1 MDISY
6 QYYSV
11 LKRFFTYFRI
21 PLSVVNAQGETLY
34 CFPQTEMGYIVPKN
48 IIHEELDRY
57 EEHYLDLYTPLM
69 RNTPY
74 NSMIAILGLPDA
86 NYLFVGPCFSL
97 PFSAD
102 KANQIIS
109 DIYPIP
115 ELMKLQL
122 ITSKLPIVD
131 EYYIADALSL
141 LVLTVHYKDLP
152 AEDII
157 QANHLIH
164 FDRTVLQT
172 NNMIEKEY
180 GTLLQFE
187 LQIQYCIEHGK
198 TENLERVWESFSVS
212 IKENFQE
219 YLYTELHFMI
229 PLISSARQA
238 ALRSGAPQ
246 EEVLSIFHSAI
257 SHISSRGS
265 MSVNLRTIE
274 RATYDMC
281 NLVKKNK
288 TMPFRSDVCL
298 KCERYIDE
306 HLTDKITA
314 TLLAEYCGVDRSLI
328 FDIFR
333 RNYNISLTE
342 YIQQEKMRRAKMLLA
357 HSTYPVSEIAS
368 ILGYCSSSYFSKV
381 FSKYCGSTPADFR
394 NSEK

>member
-1 MDISY
+1 MDISF
-6 QYYSV
+6 QYFPV

-21 PLSVVNAQGETLY
+21 PLSVVNGQGETLY
-34 CFPQTEMGYIVPKN
+34 CFPQTDMGYIVPKN
-48 IIHEELDRY
+48 IIREELDRY
-57 EEHYLDLYTPLM
+57 EEQYHDLYTPVM

-74 NSMIAILGLPDA
+74 NSMIAILSLPDA
-86 NYLFVGPCFSL
+86 NYLFAGPCFSL

-109 DIYPIP
+109 DIYPRN
-115 ELMKLQL
+115 ELEKLQH
-122 ITSKLPIVD
+122 ITSRLPIVD
-131 EYYIADALSL
+131 EHYIADALSL
-141 LVLTVHYKDLP
+141 LVLTIHYKDLP
-152 AEDII
+152 AADII
-157 QANHLIH
+157 QANNLVPSSK
-164 FDRTVLQT
+164 TVLQT
-172 NNMIEKEY
+172 NNLIEKEY
-180 GTLLQFE
+180 GTLLDFE

-198 TENLERVWESFSVS
+198 PEELERVWESFSVS

-219 YLYTELHFMI
+219 YLYTEIHFMI
-229 PLISSARQA
+229 PLISSARQS
-238 ALRSGAPQ
+238 ALRSGAPK

-265 MSVNLRTIE
+265 VSVNLRTIE
-274 RATYDMC
+274 MATYDLC

-306 HLTDKITA
+306 HLTEKITA
-314 TLLAEYCGVDRSLI
+314 AMLADYCGVDRSLI

-333 RNYNISLTE
+333 KNYDISLTE
-342 YIQQEKMRRAKMLLA
+342 YIQQEKLRRAKMLLL

-381 FSKYCGSTPADFR
+381 FNRHCGTTPADFR
-394 NSEK
+394 NAGT